1 MIDTILKTAAA
12 ELGYHEGYNNDNK
25 YGVEYGMNNKPW
37 CVIFLWWCFKH
48 SGAGELFPSTA
59 HCDGVR
65 AHARSIDRWIPA
77 ADIGCGIDIRRGDL
91 IILDYDKD
99 NSGDHIAIVEKVNN
113 NNSFVTLEGNYGD
126 AVCRVNRTLEGVS
139 GIYRPDYGENTDTVG
154 GESPSPAEAEDS
166 QNAFLKKG
174 DMGFAVA
181 VLQFA
186 LHLNGCTPGNSITTS
201 GGFDGEYGEGT
212 QAALDRCLN
221 MTGAVCTEEIFI
233 KLCKGEKL

>member
-1 MIDTILKTAAA
+1 M
-12 ELGYHEGYNNDNK
+12 
-25 YGVEYGMNNKPW
+25 
-37 CVIFLWWCFKH
+37 
-48 SGAGELFPSTA
+48 
-59 HCDGVR
+59 R
-65 AHARSIDRWIPA
+65 AHARSIGRWIPA

-126 AVCRVNRTLEGVS
+126 AVCRVNRTLDGVS
-139 GIYRPDYGENTDTVG
+139 GIYRPEYGE
-154 GESPSPAEAEDS
+154 SSSPAETEDS

-186 LHLNGCTPGNSITTS
+186 LHLKGYTPGNSITLT

-221 MTGAVCTEEIFI
+221 RTGAVCTEEIFI